1 MAMVKIYTT
10 PTCPYCM
17 QAKMLL
23 KNKGQAF
30 EEVNMYDVTARR
42 TGKVG

>member
-23 KNKGQAF
+23 KTKAKHLKKLTCT
-30 EEVNMYDVTARR
+30 M
-42 TGKVG
+42 